1 MIFGAGCGWVGGAF
15 PGCMWVWVWV
25 CEGGRGCWVQRVLR
39 TSWSMPPLINVF
51 SMCKVTRESLCV
63 GCSVYCVLHGMYVRT
78 THEHK
83 LAALCALSL
92 SLSLSLTCSLSL
104 SLSLSLF
111 SCSLS
116 HALSLSLACSLSLSL
131 THRAHNDT
139 VITPND
145 RRHKYQDK
153 LNPHFNHGRPLSAV
167 SPNKKHHR

>member
-1 MIFGAGCGWVGGAF
+1 VGGDVIFGAGCGWVGGAF

-92 SLSLSLTCSLSL
+92 SLTHTHMLSLSL
-104 SLSLSLF
+104 SLSLSL
-111 SCSLS
+111 LM
-116 HALSLSLACSLSLSL
+116 LSLSCSLSLSRML
-131 THRAHNDT
+131 SLSLSHTQGT
-139 VITPND
+139 L
-145 RRHKYQDK
+145 RHGDNAQ
-153 LNPHFNHGRPLSAV
+153 
-167 SPNKKHHR
+167 

>member
-92 SLSLSLTCSLSL
+92 SLSLSHTLSL
-104 SLSLSLF
+104 SLSLS
-111 SCSLS
+111 
-116 HALSLSLACSLSLSL
+116 
-131 THRAHNDT
+131 HRAHYDT

>member
-1 MIFGAGCGWVGGAF
+1 VIFGAGCGWVGGAF

-92 SLSLSLTCSLSL
+92 SLSLSHTLSL
-104 SLSLSLF
+104 SLSLS
-111 SCSLS
+111 
-116 HALSLSLACSLSLSL
+116 
-131 THRAHNDT
+131 HRAHYDT